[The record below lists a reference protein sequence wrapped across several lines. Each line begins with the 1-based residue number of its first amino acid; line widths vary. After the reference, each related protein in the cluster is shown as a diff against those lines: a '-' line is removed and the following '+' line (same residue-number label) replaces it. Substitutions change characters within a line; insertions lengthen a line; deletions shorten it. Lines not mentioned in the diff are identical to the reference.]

1 MTSLHTVS
9 PDVPFASAPPDPEV
23 ALSSRATSAGFRPV
37 PSKPFST
44 SAARSCATVIL
55 LAVMAQTRVFETG
68 HTHNHTRVRT
78 QTVRPSNASVVVCT
92 CPGVDSNKRQIHF
105 PESRRLQRRPERKL
119 LTIFRKLR
127 TRGAEARHQG
137 MNVQVSIRR
146 RDMLT
151 TFRRYMLF
159 LRGAQGIFRVH
170 YQQYLANVQQAQ
182 KLRSNVAAWGA
193 HYRARARD
201 RNMVRRKD
209 PSSNA
214 TFEASEQVEGDVSY
228 CLVRARR
235 FPLPRVGFWRASSG
249 PISARMQK
257 QARAREIAPAA
268 RCSGGARR
276 TYRVWLGA
284 SHREDL
290 DSGRGRG
297 AHAPQTPPKSPRIA
311 PIRTPLP
318 LCTTKNSVNSAS
330 PRNGVA

>member
-1 MTSLHTVS
+1 MSLHTVS

-68 HTHNHTRVRT
+68 HTHNHTRVLT

-119 LTIFRKLR
+119 LTIFRKSR

-151 TFRRYMLF
+151 TAFFTGCPGDLPCPLSAVSGKCSTGAKTSKQRGRLGRSLSRTRARPQHGSPKRPVF
-159 LRGAQGIFRVH
+159 ERNLRGV
-170 YQQYLANVQQAQ
+170 
-182 KLRSNVAAWGA
+182 GA
-193 HYRARARD
+193 GGGGCVVLFGAC
-201 RNMVRRKD
+201 
-209 PSSNA
+209 PSFS
-214 TFEASEQVEGDVSY
+214 AS
-228 CLVRARR
+228 
-235 FPLPRVGFWRASSG
+235 ASWFL
-249 PISARMQK
+249 
-257 QARAREIAPAA
+257 AREF
-268 RCSGGARR
+268 GANF
-276 TYRVWLGA
+276 G
-284 SHREDL
+284 ED
-290 DSGRGRG
+290 
-297 AHAPQTPPKSPRIA
+297 AKTSPRA
-311 PIRTPLP
+311 
-318 LCTTKNSVNSAS
+318 
-330 PRNGVA
+330 

>member
-1 MTSLHTVS
+1 MYVPRGRLQQATDSL
-9 PDVPFASAPPDPEV
+9 PRKPPASATSRTETSHNFPKVEN
-23 ALSSRATSAGFRPV
+23 ARRGSTSSRHERP
-37 PSKPFST
+37 SFHST
-44 SAARSCATVIL
+44 SRYA
-55 LAVMAQTRVFETG
+55 
-68 HTHNHTRVRT
+68 
-78 QTVRPSNASVVVCT
+78 
-92 CPGVDSNKRQIHF
+92 
-105 PESRRLQRRPERKL
+105 
-119 LTIFRKLR
+119 
-127 TRGAEARHQG
+127 
-137 MNVQVSIRR
+137 
-146 RDMLT
+146 
-151 TFRRYMLF
+151 YMLF

-209 PSSNA
+209 PSSKA
-214 TFEASEQVEGDVSY
+214 TLEASEQVEGDVSY

-249 PISARMQK
+249 HISARMQK

-284 SHREDL
+284 FHRDDL